1 MATGKRYYWIKLKDS
16 FMSSDAVD
24 FMMGQPDGANYVVLY
39 QILCFKTINTG
50 GKLERHIGEVIIPYD
65 ESKIQRDAKWFSIDT
80 VRIAL
85 NLYKAL
91 GLIYVDNDGTLTLA
105 DFSNLVGSE
114 TDYAEKNR
122 RLRANQQNA
131 LAGHNVSTDVSSDV
145 SSFVSGNVST
155 DIDIRDKD
163 IEIRDKSE
171 EIEKDEGT
179 LSDESVCH
187 TQSVQQCRTQD
198 VRAVV
203 DAWNALG
210 IQTIKKVPTSTTKT
224 GQMLRTRIREYGI
237 GSVLEAIEMVK
248 ASDFLMG
255 RVKDFQITFD
265 WFVRPNNFLNI
276 VNGKYDNRD
285 KPEAKTRQGR
295 EMQSKYDMMQKKKQ
309 FTTAAEYQP
318 PNASPIDPE
327 TIKKLTDKI

>member
-24 FMMGQPDGANYVVLY
+24 FLMGHPDGANYVVLY
-39 QILCFKTINTG
+39 QILCLKTINTG

-65 ESKIQRDAKWFSIDT
+65 EAKIQRDARWFTIDT
-80 VRIAL
+80 VRVAL
-85 NLYKAL
+85 HLYKSL
-91 GLIYVDNDGTLTLA
+91 GLIYVDQNGTLSLA
-105 DFSNLVGSE
+105 DFDSLVGSE

-131 LAGHNVSTDVSSDV
+131 LPGHNVSTNV
-145 SSFVSGNVST
+145 SSFVSENVST

-179 LSDESVCH
+179 LPDESVC
-187 TQSVQQCRTQD
+187 RPQD
-198 VRAVV
+198 VRQVIE
-203 DAWNALG
+203 AWNALG
-210 IQTIKKVPTSTTKT
+210 IQTIKKVPPSTTKT
-224 GQMLRTRIREYGI
+224 GQMLRARIKEYGI

-255 RVKDFQITFD
+255 NNSKGWTPTLD
-265 WFVRPNNFLNI
+265 WFSRPNNFPKV
-276 VNGKYDNRD
+276 VNGNYQNKGQ
-285 KPEAKTRQGR
+285 P
-295 EMQSKYDMMQKKKQ
+295 MQKPKSGKY
-309 FTTAAEYQP
+309 TTAADYNP
-318 PNASPIDPE
+318 PKPKQTVEQIRALVDQI
-327 TIKKLTDKI
+327 